1 MKKKYIIPE
10 TKEYNVD
17 VLLMLNTSDTEG
29 DGNQFS
35 KEFDADD
42 EGDYWD

>member
-1 MKKKYIIPE
+1 MKKEYIIPE

-17 VLLMLNTSDTEG
+17 VLLMLNTSDNEG
-29 DGNQFS
+29 DGNQLS

-42 EGDYWD
+42 EDDYWD